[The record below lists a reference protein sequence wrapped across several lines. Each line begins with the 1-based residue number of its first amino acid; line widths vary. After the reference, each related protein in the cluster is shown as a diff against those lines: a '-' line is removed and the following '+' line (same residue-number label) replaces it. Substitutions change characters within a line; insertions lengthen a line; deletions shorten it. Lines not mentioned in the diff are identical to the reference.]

1 MSFQLYIARLKC
13 LVRNKEGMIWS
24 FLFPIGL
31 ATCFFFAF
39 NNFLS
44 TESIETIEIAYISG
58 EGEEDTLK
66 IALEQA
72 QISKDTPMFSINYCD
87 STEASEKLD
96 DGAIEA
102 YIEGGKEPQLYVKS
116 SGMNETIVKSFLDSY
131 QRISSTAQEILSENP
146 NAINEGLMEDLMK
159 TNSFVQEKHNGKN
172 PNVILGYFYSLLA
185 YTCLFA
191 ANWGMEEV
199 INIQADQ
206 STRGARVNVSPI
218 HKMKLFIINMLA
230 AFTVHCISIIIFYI
244 YLYSALKVDFGDNL
258 AYIFVTCLVG
268 SLAGIM
274 LGATIGVVVRK
285 KASTKSAIL
294 TVVVL
299 GGGFLSG
306 MMLSQMK
313 YLIATKAPIIGYINP
328 VNLVTDA
335 FYCLYYYDSYD
346 RFYLNITILV
356 FMTILMGA
364 VSYMGLRR
372 RSYASI

>member
-13 LVRNKEGMIWS
+13 LIRNKEGMFWS

-39 NNFLS
+39 NNFMS
-44 TESIETIEIAYISG
+44 NESFETIKIAYIS
-58 EGEEDTLK
+58 EGSEEDSLK

-72 QISKDTPMFSINYCD
+72 QMSEDTPMFSITYSD
-87 STEASEKLD
+87 SREASEMLE

-102 YIEGGKEPQLYVKS
+102 YIEGAKEPQLYVKER
-116 SGMNETIVKSFLDSY
+116 GMNETIVKSFLDSY
-131 QRISSTAQEILSENP
+131 RRMASTAHIILQDNP

-159 TNSFVQEKHNGKN
+159 NNSYVQENNNQKN
-172 PNVILGYFYSLLA
+172 PNVVLGYFYSLLA
-185 YTCLFA
+185 FTCLFA
-191 ANWGMEEV
+191 ANWGLEEV

-206 STRGARVNVSPI
+206 STKGARVNVSPI
-218 HKMKLFIINMLA
+218 RKMKLFIINMIA
-230 AFTVHCISIIIFYI
+230 AFTVHCVSITLFFI

-258 AYIFVTCLVG
+258 AYVFLACLIG
-268 SLAGIM
+268 SLAGMM
-274 LGATIGVVVRK
+274 LGATIGIVVRK
-285 KASTKSAIL
+285 KAATKSTIL

-306 MMLSQMK
+306 MMVSDIR
-313 YLIATKAPIIGYINP
+313 YLIATKAPVIAYINP

-335 FYCLYYYDSYD
+335 FYSLYYYDNYD

-364 VSYMGLRR
+364 VSYIGLRR